1 MCPKD
6 TDIENLE
13 LGKTI
18 AQFRLMKQY
27 TLTELAERIQIS
39 PSMLSQIERGISN
52 PSLTTL
58 RKLAEVLDVPLFR
71 FFTPAENT
79 ENLIV
84 RPVMR
89 KKIVLPESPHLV
101 YQVLSPT
108 LRDSIGM
115 LLLTLQAGECTGE
128 QYAKHT
134 GGVELAYIL
143 SGDVSLFMD
152 KTVYILHEG
161 DSVKIPS
168 GMIHKW
174 ENQSEGVVQVI
185 FAITPPQL

>member
-1 MCPKD
+1 
-6 TDIENLE
+6 
-13 LGKTI
+13 
-18 AQFRLMKQY
+18 
-27 TLTELAERIQIS
+27 
-39 PSMLSQIERGISN
+39 
-52 PSLTTL
+52 
-58 RKLAEVLDVPLFR
+58 
-71 FFTPAENT
+71 
-79 ENLIV
+79 
-84 RPVMR
+84 
-89 KKIVLPESPHLV
+89 
-101 YQVLSPT
+101 
-108 LRDSIGM
+108 M

>member
-1 MCPKD
+1 MCPKEM
-6 TDIENLE
+6 DIENLK

-27 TLTELAERIQIS
+27 TITEVAKRIQIS

-58 RKLAEVLDVPLFR
+58 RKLSVVLDIPLFR
-71 FFTPAENT
+71 FFTHSENVD
-79 ENLIV
+79 NLIV
-84 RPVMR
+84 HPETR
-89 KKIVLPESPHLV
+89 KKVVLPESPHLI

-115 LLLTLQAGECTGE
+115 LLLTLAAGECTGE
-128 QYAKHT
+128 QYTKHE
-134 GGVELAYIL
+134 GGVEIAYIL
-143 SGDVSLFMD
+143 CGDV
-152 KTVYILHEG
+152 YITMGNHIYFLHSG
-161 DSVKIPS
+161 DSVKIPY

-174 ENQSEGVVQVI
+174 ENKSDEIVQVI
-185 FAITPPQL
+185 FAVTLSR